1 MTLSHLHSR
10 RALAPL
16 LALLAAAGFAPA
28 PASARTPR
36 RHPAAETR
44 RESRA
49 AASERAAS
57 ETGTPTSE
65 TPTSPA
71 GGSTGETASEPV
83 TRPRRTGRCRLTL
96 QASAP
101 LVTAGTSV
109 DLSGALLC
117 GSSPGGAGISVTIY
131 RRQPGGGG
139 EITEVG
145 ATTTGTEGT
154 YHLTGAAVEA
164 NSIFLARSQAARGTR
179 AVVKV
184 SPRITLSGPAS
195 AAVMSTRGSA
205 STAARNRLTF
215 TGTVTPA
222 AAGTRVTLQR
232 EYAGTGERWM
242 AIAFAQVG
250 ADGRYSFIHGF
261 RAPGQVNIRVVV
273 HPHGSA
279 PAASEPLTYN
289 VVQAQNQQLTI
300 QSSAD
305 PVTAGQPVTITGVAA
320 GAIGQP
326 LTLYARTPGHT
337 FAAIAGSTTLA
348 GGLYTFTLTPVQG
361 TFYRVSDEETVS
373 TELFEEFKYPITA
386 EVSSPTVVAG
396 GQLTFSGTLLLAPAG
411 QVVRLEREQAS
422 GVGFDP
428 VGSGL
433 VAADGSFSITESFS
447 QVGTYTMRLRAPAT
461 SDSQGSASEPLTITV
476 TSPVAGSPEAQ
487 TPTSGPEA

>member
-1 MTLSHLHSR
+1 MTLSHPHSR

-16 LALLAAAGFAPA
+16 LMLLAAVSFAPA

-36 RHPAAETR
+36 RHPAAEAR
-44 RESRA
+44 REARR
-49 AASERAAS
+49 AASEQTAS
-57 ETGTPTSE
+57 ETGTTTE
-65 TPTSPA
+65 TTPQPA
-71 GGSTGETASEPV
+71 SGSSGETTTEPV
-83 TRPRRTGRCRLTL
+83 ARQRRAGRCRLTL
-96 QASAP
+96 QASAA

-109 DLSGALLC
+109 DLSGTLMCA
-117 GSSPGGAGISVTIY
+117 GSPGGEGITVTIY

-145 ATTTGTEGT
+145 TATTGAEGAFA
-154 YHLTGAAVEA
+154 LTGAAVEA

-184 SPRITLSGPAS
+184 SPRVTLSGPAT
-195 AAVMSTRGSA
+195 AAVLSTRGSA
-205 STAARNRLTF
+205 STAARNRLTL

-242 AIAFAQVG
+242 AIAFGQVG
-250 ADGRYSFIHGF
+250 ADGRYSFTHGF

-289 VVQAQNQQLTI
+289 VVQAQNPQLTI
-300 QSSAD
+300 ESSAD
-305 PVTAGQPVTITGVAA
+305 PVTAGAPVTISGVAA
-320 GAIGQP
+320 GAAGQP
-326 LTLYARTPGHT
+326 VTLLARAPGHS
-337 FAAIAGSTTLA
+337 FAAVAGSTTLA
-348 GGLYTFTLTPVQG
+348 GGTYSFTITPVRG
-361 TFYRVSDEETVS
+361 TFYRVADDTTVS
-373 TELFEEFKYPITA
+373 DELFEEFKYPITA
-386 EVSSPTVVAG
+386 AVSSPTVAAG
-396 GQLTFSGTLLLAPAG
+396 GELTFSGTLLLAPAG

-428 VGSGL
+428 VGSGV

-447 QVGTYTMRLRAPAT
+447 RAGTYTMRLRAPAT
-461 SDSQGSASEPLTITV
+461 SDSQGSASEPIVITV
-476 TSPVAGSPEAQ
+476 TSPVAGSSEPQPPVSPPEA
-487 TPTSGPEA
+487 